1 MLIKFAVKN
10 FRGFAE
16 RIEWDLSQPSN
27 YSFNTYAIK
36 DGVIKNGII
45 YGPNGS
51 GKTNFS
57 VALFDIVNHLTQKS
71 QKVDFYKNYTYGG
84 DPKGQVFFEYTFK
97 FGSQIIEYQYGKN
110 IFGMLFA
117 ESLLVDG
124 KEIFKRNSNSLS
136 LDEEQFPINPDAKKN
151 LQSNANNISIV
162 N

>member
-57 VALFDIVNHLTQKS
+57 VALFDIVNHLTQKFKKPEYYQNFVFGGDAS
-71 QKVDFYKNYTYGG
+71 LFVDFDYTS
-84 DPKGQVFFEYTFK
+84 K
-97 FGSQIIEYQYGKN
+97 FGKQVVDYQYSKN
-110 IFGMLFA
+110 IFGV
-117 ESLLVDG
+117 LVTPTQPG
-124 KEIFKRNSNSLS
+124 VTT
-136 LDEEQFPINPDAKKN
+136 N
-151 LQSNANNISIV
+151 LALGPTTVVAGAQAA
-162 N
+162 